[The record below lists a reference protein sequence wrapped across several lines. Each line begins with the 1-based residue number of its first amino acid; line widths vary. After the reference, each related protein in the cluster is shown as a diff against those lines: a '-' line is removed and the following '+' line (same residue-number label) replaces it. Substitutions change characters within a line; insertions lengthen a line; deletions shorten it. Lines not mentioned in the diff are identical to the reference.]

1 MLLNIHV
8 WNFVDKKQSIARCFH
23 WKQKRSN
30 KKEETWRKCRYVGLL
45 LCEAKK
51 RAGLPGGGGEGKG
64 VLGFDRDIIAQTL
77 SQYGRERLGSEIA
90 SVQELVKLNGESSP
104 PLQRRS
110 WVRFLPRTLKSFQWS
125 LRPVVKQPSLAL
137 KLLFYWTFCS
147 GNFFF
152 FFAFL
157 YSEKCGAT
165 KTW

>member
-1 MLLNIHV
+1 M
-8 WNFVDKKQSIARCFH
+8 
-23 WKQKRSN
+23 
-30 KKEETWRKCRYVGLL
+30 GLL

-110 WVRFLPRTLKSFQWS
+110 WVRFLPRTLKSFQWF
-125 LRPVVKQPSLAL
+125 LRPARCQATITCSQITVLL
-137 KLLFYWTFCS
+137 NLLLLLLFFRLRE
-147 GNFFF
+147 FFF
-152 FFAFL
+152 SHFYVQKNVVQQKVDKNKTNKFL
-157 YSEKCGAT
+157 P
-165 KTW
+165 